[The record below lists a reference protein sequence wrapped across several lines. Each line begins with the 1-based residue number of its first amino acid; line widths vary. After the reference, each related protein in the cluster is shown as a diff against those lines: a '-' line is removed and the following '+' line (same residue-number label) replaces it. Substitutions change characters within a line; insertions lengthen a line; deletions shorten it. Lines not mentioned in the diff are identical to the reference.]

1 MNTAKMSSLLVA
13 VAALLGACSS
23 TPLAPAASQAAKPV
37 AATAPVENKAPART
51 EPAKPGA
58 AATQAPVT
66 AALPAYLDTKSAIS
80 QERSVYFA
88 FDDDTLDA
96 QYLALINRHGQYLA
110 ANPKVTIKV
119 EGNADERGGP
129 EYNLA
134 LGQRRAE
141 AVVKALKLV
150 GVKPE
155 QMEAV
160 SWGKEKPK
168 ATGHDEAAWSQNRRA
183 DLVYPAK

>member
-1 MNTAKMSSLLVA
+1 MNTVKMSSLLVA

-23 TPLAPAASQAAKPV
+23 TPIAPPAVETAKPV
-37 AATAPVENKAPART
+37 VSAPVENKAPAKVV
-51 EPAKPGA
+51 PAQ
-58 AATQAPVT
+58 ATPTPPVANT
-66 AALPAYLDTKSAIS
+66 VPAYLDPKSAIS

-168 ATGHDEAAWSQNRRA
+168 ATGHDESAWSQNRRA
-183 DLVYPAK
+183 DLVYPSK

>member
-1 MNTAKMSSLLVA
+1 MNTAKISSLLVA

-23 TPLAPAASQAAKPV
+23 TPVAPPAVETAKPV
-37 AATAPVENKAPART
+37 AVAPA
-51 EPAKPGA
+51 PSPKPSQAKP
-58 AATQAPVT
+58 APTPPVANT
-66 AALPAYLDTKSAIS
+66 VPAYLDPNNPIS
-80 QERSVYFA
+80 KERSVYFA

-110 ANPKVTIKV
+110 ANPKLAIKV
-119 EGNADERGGP
+119 EGNADERGSS

-183 DLVYPAK
+183 DLQYPAR